1 LYTDGFVIEEC
12 ILSKYAI
19 VAIYTLLNDLI
30 YFCMAVVKFLH
41 LQVAN
46 YFLLGSINMNIFGDS
61 QLTDE

>member
-30 YFCMAVVKFLH
+30 YFVKFLH